1 MKLRM
6 PAYPLII
13 CDPYF
18 NVWSFSDELNAG
30 GTVHWCGKPN
40 SIIGLLETGGKSL
53 CFMGDAHG
61 REKMKQK
68 SVSVTALSTVYEFEY
83 GGISIKVTFTSP
95 LPPDRYFGLFGRAL
109 SLLF

>member
-40 SIIGLLETGGKSL
+40 SIIGLLETGEKAFALWAMRTGGK
-53 CFMGDAHG
+53 
-61 REKMKQK
+61 K
-68 SVSVTALSTVYEFEY
+68 
-83 GGISIKVTFTSP
+83 
-95 LPPDRYFGLFGRAL
+95 
-109 SLLF
+109 